1 MLLLTLR
8 FFATFSMTTKAGNI
22 LVLGA
27 TNRPNHVDG
36 AILRRLPRSFRIS
49 LPDVKGRLQILQ
61 LTLKNHPMDEQATA
75 FIPELAKQTVG
86 YSGSDLKEM
95 CKCAALESV
104 RELMR
109 ETSRQAVS
117 GGNGG
122 SMAKALREDENL
134 KLRPMMKKDLLVAT
148 QKVKRTGQ
156 DAAEYERSEFAGK
169 RKLQPGTNIET
180 QALAALSRLLS
191 PQNGVEEREEE
202 DDEDE
207 MPQL

>member
-1 MLLLTLR
+1 
-8 FFATFSMTTKAGNI
+8 
-22 LVLGA
+22 VLGA

-61 LTLKNHPMDEQATA
+61 LTLQNHPMDEEAMA
-75 FIPELAKQTVG
+75 FIPELAKLTVG

-95 CKCAALESV
+95 CKAAALESV

-117 GGNGG
+117 GGGSTG

-134 KLRPMMKKDLLVAT
+134 KLRPMMKKDLLEAT

-156 DAAEYERSEFAGK
+156 DAAEYERNEFQDK
-169 RKLQPGTNIET
+169 RKTQRGSKIET

-191 PQNGVEEREEE
+191 SSQNGVEESEEE
-202 DDEDE
+202 EDEDE